1 MANLW
6 MSVTKDSALVA
17 VVGYQELA
25 LTTRLAGAN
34 TKEYFLFFLAAA
46 VLYLVITLLSN
57 LVFHGIERRVRRA
70 SGRRIEG
77 GAQMNF
83 EWIAKYWPLLID
95 GAIQTV
101 ALLVISVSF
110 GFVLAV
116 GLAFARVSGGPI
128 ARNLALGY
136 STVFR
141 GTPLLIQL
149 WLLYYGIGSLLP
161 MVPGLRQS
169 FLWPIL
175 REGFFFAALSFT
187 LNFAAYQ
194 SEVLR
199 GALLSVPKG
208 ELEAGRSLGMSPW
221 LLTRRIWLPRAIRT
235 ALPTIAGEI
244 VLQLKATPLAF
255 TVTVM
260 DLYAVAF
267 KVRQDTLL
275 VYEPLIVVTLF
286 YVALTA
292 LITRAFGVSRRRCR
306 SAAEAA

>member
-1 MANLW
+1 
-6 MSVTKDSALVA
+6 
-17 VVGYQELA
+17 
-25 LTTRLAGAN
+25 
-34 TKEYFLFFLAAA
+34 
-46 VLYLVITLLSN
+46 
-57 LVFHGIERRVRRA
+57 
-70 SGRRIEG
+70 
-77 GAQMNF
+77 MNF
-83 EWIAKYWPLLID
+83 EWIAKYWPLLIE
-95 GAIQTV
+95 GAFQTV
-101 ALLVISVSF
+101 SLLVISVSF

-116 GLAFARVSGGPI
+116 GLAFAMVSGGPVT
-128 ARNLALGY
+128 RNLARGY

-149 WLLYYGIGSLLP
+149 WLLYYGVGSLLP

-175 REGFFFAALSFT
+175 REGFFFAAVSFT

-208 ELEAGRSLGMSPW
+208 ELEAGRSLGMSP
-221 LLTRRIWLPRAIRT
+221 LMLIRRIWLPRAIRT

-275 VYEPLIVVTLF
+275 VYEPLLVVTLF

-292 LITRAFGVSRRRCR
+292 LITRAFGVVEAQVPIRR
-306 SAAEAA
+306 

>member
-1 MANLW
+1 
-6 MSVTKDSALVA
+6 
-17 VVGYQELA
+17 
-25 LTTRLAGAN
+25 
-34 TKEYFLFFLAAA
+34 
-46 VLYLVITLLSN
+46 
-57 LVFHGIERRVRRA
+57 
-70 SGRRIEG
+70 
-77 GAQMNF
+77 MNF
-83 EWIAKYWPLLID
+83 EWIAKYWPLLIE
-95 GAIQTV
+95 GAFQTV
-101 ALLVISVSF
+101 SLLVISVSF

-116 GLAFARVSGGPI
+116 GLAFAMVSGGPVV
-128 ARNLALGY
+128 RNLARGY

-149 WLLYYGIGSLLP
+149 WLLYYGVGSLLP

-175 REGFFFAALSFT
+175 REGFFFAAVSFT

-208 ELEAGRSLGMSPW
+208 ELEAGRSLGMSP
-221 LLTRRIWLPRAIRT
+221 LMLIRRIWLPRAIRT

-275 VYEPLIVVTLF
+275 VYEPLLVVTLF

-292 LITRAFGVSRRRCR
+292 LITRAFGVVEAQVPIRR
-306 SAAEAA
+306 

>member
-1 MANLW
+1 
-6 MSVTKDSALVA
+6 
-17 VVGYQELA
+17 
-25 LTTRLAGAN
+25 
-34 TKEYFLFFLAAA
+34 
-46 VLYLVITLLSN
+46 
-57 LVFHGIERRVRRA
+57 
-70 SGRRIEG
+70 
-77 GAQMNF
+77 MNF
-83 EWIAKYWPLLID
+83 EWIAKYWPLLIE
-95 GAIQTV
+95 GAFQTV
-101 ALLVISVSF
+101 SLLVISVSF

-116 GLAFARVSGGPI
+116 GLAFAMVSGGPVV
-128 ARNLALGY
+128 RNLARGY

-149 WLLYYGIGSLLP
+149 WLLYYGVGSLLP
-161 MVPGLRQS
+161 MVPGLRPS

-175 REGFFFAALSFT
+175 REGFFFAAVSFT

-208 ELEAGRSLGMSPW
+208 ELEAGRSLGMSP
-221 LLTRRIWLPRAIRT
+221 LMLIRRIWLPRAIRT

-275 VYEPLIVVTLF
+275 VYEPLLVVTLF

-292 LITRAFGVSRRRCR
+292 LITRAFGVVEAQVPIRR
-306 SAAEAA
+306 